1 MKYKNAQTPRSI
13 NIKER
18 KNMEKETIRP
28 MAICVCRGGER
39 ILLAEYL
46 V

>member
-1 MKYKNAQTPRSI
+1 
-13 NIKER
+13 
-18 KNMEKETIRP
+18 MEKETIRP

-46 V
+46 EKGCLYYRPLRGNLVW